1 MENAKDLAKD
11 MLSSLGL
18 ENQGLLVAYVKG
30 LVSFPVNLYYL
41 SYDFIHTDD
50 RGRNMDDNMRLAKLL
65 HRATTEKNIN
75 FIAKAIDVFIRDFMN
90 HVNIE
95 EVLKQTAENN
105 LASALGDYTFGELTG
120 VKMARLITSKI
131 VFSIA
136 FSMSINVLL
145 MIGGGASRAIHE
157 SRLLALRNYI
167 MYINLK
173 QLGDLDLLYF
183 VIKDRVNLF
192 EKAVKLAKDNPLL
205 FNKVAEYFF
214 KGL

>member
-50 RGRNMDDNMRLAKLL
+50 RGRNMDDNMRLAKLI
-65 HRATTEKNIN
+65 HRATTERNVN

-95 EVLKQTAENN
+95 EVLKETVEHS
-105 LASALGDYTFGELTG
+105 LASALGNYTFGELTG
-120 VKMARLITSKI
+120 VKIARLITAKI
-131 VFSIA
+131 AFSIA
-136 FSMSINVLL
+136 FSMSVNVLL

-157 SRLLALRNYI
+157 SRLLELRNYT
-167 MYINLK
+167 MYIKLK

-183 VIKDRVNLF
+183 AIKDRVKPF
-192 EKAVKLAKDNPLL
+192 EIAVKLAKDNPLL
-205 FNKVAEYFF
+205 FKQVASYFF
-214 KGL
+214 EGL